1 MDEVKEDGEANREE
15 NKRRRR
21 KEKDSGYQTV
31 VHDTHRNEQ

>member
-15 NKRRRR
+15 NKRRR